1 MRNPLSRFC
10 FLIDDTIG
18 LVNEFKQSI
27 VDNVIIPDQL
37 MKHTPT
43 DLTPRF
49 VVFKGSLVKNL
60 ITKEV
65 ICSNYLQ
72 QNVNDVCGLV
82 VKNNP
87 IIDIYNSKN
96 SLFYLGTAEV
106 LNEDLDPIPLGL
118 FGGLQYFVTVPIY
131 PQTINTIFRN
141 TYGAVENPFKTDI
154 DKKREELAKLETNIT
169 EYVMF
174 TFSKLNKYFKGHL
187 FKCESVGTLFAKR
200 NVQEVNAVLR
210 DRLSKK
216 FHRDKEDEIIGYTH
230 SQLEEYWVNPML
242 YIFDYPKESCNGY
255 SEICRLLDKTNN
267 SVDLSTIDLPNLY
280 IEIIP
285 EMKN

>member
-1 MRNPLSRFC
+1 M
-10 FLIDDTIG
+10 IG

-87 IIDIYNSKN
+87 IIDIHNSKN

-174 TFSKLNKYFKGHL
+174 TFSRLDKYFKGRL
-187 FKCESVGTLFAKR
+187 FKCKSSGILLPRK

-210 DRLSKK
+210 HRLSKK
-216 FHRDKEDEIIGYTH
+216 FRRNKEDEIIGYTYT
-230 SQLEEYWVNPML
+230 QLEEYWVNPML

-255 SEICRLLDKTNN
+255 SEICNLLNIQSN
-267 SVDLSTIDLPNLY
+267 LSDMGTIDIPNLY
-280 IEIIP
+280 IEI
-285 EMKN
+285 EQR